1 MTLQTQASSMSKTL
15 LLPQTGRE
23 DAFPENV
30 TGEFYVNTDCIICTL
45 CSEIAADVFR
55 TSEDGD
61 HNYVHTQPTTAEQLA
76 SAEEALE
83 CCPVEAIV
91 RDEA

>member
-1 MTLQTQASSMSKTL
+1 MSNTSLLQST
-15 LLPQTGRE
+15 RRV

-30 TGEFYVNTDCIICTL
+30 PGEFYVDSNCIICTL
-45 CSEIAADVFR
+45 CSELAPDVFR

-61 HNYVHTQPTTAEQLA
+61 HNYVYAQPTTAEQL
-76 SAEEALE
+76 SLAEEALE

-91 RDEA
+91 RDQGAT